1 MRRETKS
8 SCLRNIVLRLGPF
21 HLQMSFLGC
30 IGYLMNGSGLKEV
43 LEKVYAEN
51 AVMHM
56 LSGKAVSRAVRGHLL
71 LLSALY
77 SLLLSIHYKIPL
89 PENALKDND
98 FYSIDESNIC
108 SDLKELKDNINLL
121 YENKISTSDIYNSGN
136 FLNIKKNIDTFKE
149 SLKESGTSKLWL
161 EYINMITLLCN
172 YISAE
177 RTGNWFLHLQCVRQ
191 MLPYLAAA

>member
-1 MRRETKS
+1 
-8 SCLRNIVLRLGPF
+8 
-21 HLQMSFLGC
+21 MSFLGC

-98 FYSIDESNIC
+98 FI
-108 SDLKELKDNINLL
+108 LL
-121 YENKISTSDIYNSGN
+121 MRVTYVQT
-136 FLNIKKNIDTFKE
+136 
-149 SLKESGTSKLWL
+149 
-161 EYINMITLLCN
+161 
-172 YISAE
+172 
-177 RTGNWFLHLQCVRQ
+177 
-191 MLPYLAAA
+191 

>member
-1 MRRETKS
+1 
-8 SCLRNIVLRLGPF
+8 
-21 HLQMSFLGC
+21 MSFLGC
-30 IGYLMNGSGLKEV
+30 ILYLMNGSGLKEL

-77 SLLLSIHYKIPL
+77 SLLLSIPL
-89 PENALKDND
+89 PENALKDSD

-108 SDLKELKDNINLL
+108 SDLKLKDNISLL
-121 YENKISTSDIYNSGN
+121 DENKISISDIYNSGN

-149 SLKESGTSKLWL
+149 SLKESRTSNL
-161 EYINMITLLCN
+161 
-172 YISAE
+172 
-177 RTGNWFLHLQCVRQ
+177 
-191 MLPYLAAA
+191 